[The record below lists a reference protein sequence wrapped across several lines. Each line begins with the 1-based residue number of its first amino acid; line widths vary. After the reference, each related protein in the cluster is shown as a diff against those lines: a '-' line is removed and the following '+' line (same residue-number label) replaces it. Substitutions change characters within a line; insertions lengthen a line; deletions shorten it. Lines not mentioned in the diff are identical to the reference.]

1 MNRINW
7 IALVIG
13 ALVVA
18 SLAAEVVAQGRR
30 GAVLQLD
37 EEKIKGE
44 IEKPEA
50 YYILAPSNLTYQQT
64 PPEASFLTRL
74 YETVEKA
81 PF

>member
-1 MNRINW
+1 MNRIN
-7 IALVIG
+7 LS
-13 ALVVA
+13 ALVVGLLVLA
-18 SLAAEVVAQGRR
+18 SVATQAVAQGPR

-64 PPEASFLTRL
+64 LPEASFLVRL

>member
-1 MNRINW
+1 MKKGTW
-7 IALVIG
+7 TLLLLTGVLLALV
-13 ALVVA
+13 AKE
-18 SLAAEVVAQGRR
+18 SVAQGRR
-30 GAVLQLD
+30 GAVIQLD

-64 PPEASFLTRL
+64 PPEASFLARL
-74 YETVEKA
+74 FETVEKA

>member
-13 ALVVA
+13 TLIVA

-50 YYILAPSNLTYQQT
+50 YYILAPSTLTYQQT
-64 PPEASFLTRL
+64 PPEASFLSRL

>member
-7 IALVIG
+7 IALVFGSLI
-13 ALVVA
+13 VA
-18 SLAAEVVAQGRR
+18 SLAAEAVAQGRR

-64 PPEASFLTRL
+64 LPEASFLVRL

>member
-13 ALVVA
+13 ALIVA

-64 PPEASFLTRL
+64 PPEASFLVRL

>member
-1 MNRINW
+1 MSRFTW
-7 IALVIG
+7 YTLLAGSLLLLAL
-13 ALVVA
+13 
-18 SLAAEVVAQGRR
+18 SAEVSAQARR
-30 GAVLQLD
+30 NKVLQLD

-64 PPEASFLTRL
+64 PPEASFLARL

>member
-13 ALVVA
+13 ALIVV

-64 PPEASFLTRL
+64 PPEASFLVRL

>member
-7 IALVIG
+7 LALLIG
-13 ALVVA
+13 TLV
-18 SLAAEVVAQGRR
+18 LAASATQVVAQGRR
-30 GAVLQLD
+30 GGVLQLD

-64 PPEASFLTRL
+64 PPEASFLVRL

>member
-1 MNRINW
+1 MNRMNW
-7 IALVIG
+7 TAIVIA
-13 ALVVA
+13 ALIA
-18 SLAAEVVAQGRR
+18 ATLSAEVVAQGRR

-64 PPEASFLTRL
+64 PPEASFLARL

>member
-7 IALVIG
+7 IALLIG
-13 ALVVA
+13 ALIIA

-64 PPEASFLTRL
+64 PPEASFLVRL

>member
-1 MNRINW
+1 VNRINW

-13 ALVVA
+13 ALIIA

-64 PPEASFLTRL
+64 PPEASFLVRL

>member
-1 MNRINW
+1 MMIRNW
-7 IALVIG
+7 
-13 ALVVA
+13 VVA
-18 SLAAEVVAQGRR
+18 AACGVLFAILAGEALAQGRR
-30 GAVLQLD
+30 GTVLQLD

-64 PPEASFLTRL
+64 PPEDSFLARL

>member
-1 MNRINW
+1 MKQRFCILF
-7 IALVIG
+7 LV
-13 ALVVA
+13 AAFVVA
-18 SLAAEVVAQGRR
+18 AAATDATAQGRR
-30 GAVLQLD
+30 GSVLRLD

-64 PPEASFLTRL
+64 PPEASFLSRL

>member
-1 MNRINW
+1 
-7 IALVIG
+7 V
-13 ALVVA
+13 
-18 SLAAEVVAQGRR
+18 
-30 GAVLQLD
+30 VLQLD

-64 PPEASFLTRL
+64 PPEASFLIRL

>member
-1 MNRINW
+1 MNRINL
-7 IALVIG
+7 IAIVVGIL
-13 ALVVA
+13 LVA
-18 SLAAEVVAQGRR
+18 SVASQVFAQGRR

-64 PPEASFLTRL
+64 PPEASFLSRL

>member
-7 IALVIG
+7 IALLIG

-50 YYILAPSNLTYQQT
+50 YYILAPSNLTYQPT
-64 PPEASFLTRL
+64 PPEASFLVRL

>member
-1 MNRINW
+1 MKKGTW
-7 IALVIG
+7 TLLLLTGVLIALV
-13 ALVVA
+13 AKEA
-18 SLAAEVVAQGRR
+18 VAQGRR
-30 GAVLQLD
+30 GAVIQLD

-64 PPEASFLTRL
+64 PPEASFLARL
-74 YETVEKA
+74 FETVEKA

>member
-1 MNRINW
+1 MTRTNW
-7 IALVIG
+7 LALVIA
-13 ALVVA
+13 ALIVA
-18 SLAAEVVAQGRR
+18 TLAAEVVAQGRR
-30 GAVLQLD
+30 GAVIQLD

-64 PPEASFLTRL
+64 PPEASFLSRL

>member
-1 MNRINW
+1 MRNRMW
-7 IALVIG
+7 IALLLG
-13 ALVVA
+13 TLVLVSVA
-18 SLAAEVVAQGRR
+18 AQVSAQGRR
-30 GAVLQLD
+30 SKVLQLD

-64 PPEASFLTRL
+64 PPEASFLARL

>member
-7 IALVIG
+7 MAFIIG
-13 ALVVA
+13 SLL
-18 SLAAEVVAQGRR
+18 LAALATQVMAQGRR
-30 GAVLQLD
+30 GGVLQLD

-64 PPEASFLTRL
+64 PPEASFLARL

>member
-13 ALVVA
+13 ALIIA

-64 PPEASFLTRL
+64 PPEASFLVRL

>member
-13 ALVVA
+13 ALIVA

-37 EEKIKGE
+37 DEKIKGE

-64 PPEASFLTRL
+64 PPEASFLVRL

>member
-1 MNRINW
+1 MKSLKW
-7 IALVIG
+7 TT
-13 ALVVA
+13 LVVCGLL
-18 SLAAEVVAQGRR
+18 LAVVAGQALAQGRR
-30 GAVLQLD
+30 GTVLQLD

-64 PPEASFLTRL
+64 PPEASFLARL
-74 YETVEKA
+74 FETVEKA

>member
-64 PPEASFLTRL
+64 PPEASFLVRL

>member
-1 MNRINW
+1 MKQLKW
-7 IALVIG
+7 TLFLLSAALFAVTAG
-13 ALVVA
+13 QVL
-18 SLAAEVVAQGRR
+18 AQGRR
-30 GAVLQLD
+30 GSVLQLD

-64 PPEASFLTRL
+64 PPEASFLDRL

>member
-1 MNRINW
+1 MNRMNW
-7 IALVIG
+7 TAIVIA
-13 ALVVA
+13 ALIVA
-18 SLAAEVVAQGRR
+18 TLSAEVVAQGRR

-50 YYILAPSNLTYQQT
+50 YYILAPSNQTYQQT
-64 PPEASFLTRL
+64 PPEASFLGRL